1 MRKIAGKSVVLVAV
15 GMLATRPPAYAAPEP
30 PPSTAESSPGLS
42 GAPAPGGD
50 QDKQV
55 RCLPPPNT
63 VEPSVPWAQRQL
75 APERVWPLTTG
86 AGVTVAV
93 VDTGVDGSVPQL
105 RGRTVLRGIDT
116 TQPGRGPADT
126 DCYGHGTF
134 VAGIIAAAPAKDTGY
149 AGVAPGVQI
158 LPIRCANT
166 DDPKKDDALTPES
179 MATGI
184 RAAVDGGARVINISA
199 STAEQNPQLA
209 AAIDYAASHD
219 VVVVASAANSAK
231 KGDPVTYPAA
241 YPSVIAVGAVD
252 ESGQHAEFS
261 QTGPFVSLV
270 APGVDVLGLG
280 PGGPGQWQGQGTSY
294 SAPFVTGTAALV
306 RAYRPALSAAQVK
319 HRLLATAAH
328 PAARLPDPA
337 LGWGMVNPLSAVTA
351 VLPEEG
357 GNGEPAVVPPDAR
370 GADRTPR
377 DQWGPVLAV
386 AGVLGA
392 GCATLGMLVAT
403 RLYRAGRRRGWR
415 PARVLEVVAP
425 EE

>member
-1 MRKIAGKSVVLVAV
+1 M
-15 GMLATRPPAYAAPEP
+15 
-30 PPSTAESSPGLS
+30 
-42 GAPAPGGD
+42 
-50 QDKQV
+50 
-55 RCLPPPNT
+55 
-63 VEPSVPWAQRQL
+63 
-75 APERVWPLTTG
+75 
-86 AGVTVAV
+86 
-93 VDTGVDGSVPQL
+93 
-105 RGRTVLRGIDT
+105 
-116 TQPGRGPADT
+116 
-126 DCYGHGTF
+126 
-134 VAGIIAAAPAKDTGY
+134 
-149 AGVAPGVQI
+149 QI